1 MGTST
6 KMYRLEST
14 SNIHQSSLT
23 QVLQSCTISSPD
35 LCLITRDGHAVYTTK
50 ILLAMH
56 SKMMAQVMS
65 DSFSEEFI
73 RISVP
78 ISSNSLVNLIKI
90 LSHGITKSE
99 VKFDPMDV
107 LNAAGILGISLDDLQ
122 IGSKGDEEGTGT
134 DYHKKTGINM
144 NKKIKIEP
152 KQIDIMHDIHRN
164 QDQSIAEASELDST
178 EFETGRDFEPSD
190 GSSAKE
196 TVNHPDKKVER
207 NFECDQCEWKFKTP
221 QKLNTHM
228 VTHTGERPFQ
238 CSKCN
243 KCFSQ
248 KVNLERHSILHT
260 DLKPFKCE
268 DCGKGFNR
276 NDNLRKHAKTHTKD

>member
-65 DSFSEEFI
+65 DSIRDDLI

-107 LNAAGILGISLDDLQ
+107 LNAAEILGISLDDLQ
-122 IGSKGDEEGTGT
+122 IGREGDIKET
-134 DYHKKTGINM
+134 DNHEKTRINI
-144 NKKIKIEP
+144 NKKIKSEQI
-152 KQIDIMHDIHRN
+152 KQDLEQN
-164 QDQSIAEASELDST
+164 EDQSMNDASEIESG
-178 EFETGRDFEPSD
+178 EFD
-190 GSSAKE
+190 KE
-196 TVNHPDKKVER
+196 EDNKLIEELPEKDVER
-207 NFECDQCEWKFKTP
+207 NFGCDQCEWKFKTP
-221 QKLNTHM
+221 QNLSTHM
-228 VTHTGERPFQ
+228 LTHSGEKPFQ
-238 CSKCN
+238 CDRCTKS
-243 KCFSQ
+243 FSQ

-260 DLKPFKCE
+260 GLKPFKCE

-276 NDNLRKHAKTHTKD
+276 NDNLKKHSRIHLKE